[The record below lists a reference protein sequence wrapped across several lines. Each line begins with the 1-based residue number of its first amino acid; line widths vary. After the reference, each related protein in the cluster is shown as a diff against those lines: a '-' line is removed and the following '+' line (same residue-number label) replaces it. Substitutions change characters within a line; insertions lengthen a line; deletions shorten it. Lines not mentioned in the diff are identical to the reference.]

1 MNEANDSGHDAHDRE
16 GRQRPSR
23 PEPPPTKLPTRAG
36 ATRLLQVGVGVLAIA
51 GAFALTYL
59 YPERNGLEIDIDNSA
74 RAQEVR
80 AHEPY
85 DLTQRALM
93 NRVLMQV
100 VEHYVEPERIEPRRM
115 LLGGLN
121 AIQGEVAPVLVD
133 YEDGAPSLTLQ
144 VDTARRQFRV
154 DDVNS
159 PWALSERFRDIF
171 AFIQENLHDEEVDL
185 REVEEAAVNGM
196 LRTLDPHSMFLD
208 TQTYEDM
215 RMSTRGE
222 FGGLGIVISIRDH
235 QLTVIRPIPGTP
247 ADRAGL
253 HRRDRIVRIGEET
266 TLNMPLQEAVD
277 RLRGPPGSSV
287 DVWVVREG
295 EGGWTDP
302 RRFELERAIIHIESV
317 EARMLGDGI
326 GYISIDSFQGNT
338 FDDMQRELARLHQQG
353 MRGLVLD
360 LRDDPGGLLDQ
371 AVRVADA
378 FLETGTIVTTEST
391 DPEQRD
397 EKVAR
402 REGTEP
408 NYPMIV
414 LVNGGSASASEIV
427 AGALKNHD
435 RALIV
440 GETTFG
446 KGSVQVL
453 YDYDDGSAL
462 KLTIA
467 QYLTPGD
474 VSIQGVGITP
484 DIQIEPMTVDREE
497 MDLTVDQQYLRESD
511 LSSHLTNESAESG
524 ERAAL
529 TLRYYLPSET
539 RLALREAGA
548 DAEENTDEDEFLLR
562 FSRSLLARATR
573 SGRQEL
579 LADAGP
585 VIGQMQEQEM
595 ARAIEELG
603 RLGLDW
609 SEGTDQGASTATVE
623 VSTVQPDSTGTAGQP
638 FDLRVRV
645 TNTGTAPLFRVRAT
659 THSDFALFNQRELV
673 FGRIDPGQTREW
685 TTTLGL
691 CELVEGQRTCRLPMD
706 ISDRSDGI
714 RVELEEAHG
723 HAPEPAE
730 IRTSVRGLPRPQF
743 AYQIQ
748 VADDARGNGDG
759 VIQRGEE
766 GTIYV
771 RVRNTGAG
779 PTHETQANLRSLAG
793 RGVLLHAGRFRVDDM
808 APGQERTVAFTFEV
822 LPDFES
828 DSARLEVQIG
838 DVDLRES
845 FTERVDVAIAPAAST
860 PPAARRGTVTVA
872 DGTAIFDRPGGRTIG
887 RVEGGGL
894 VLPAQADHGGFVRV
908 DVGDHRPAWIAEA
921 DTHGRG
927 AGGHVALSLDHMPP
941 RIDVEAPPA
950 LVTREA
956 SIPIRALAI
965 DDQRVRDVYVYVG
978 LRKVFY
984 QSNRGATQPREARF
998 EATVPLRPGINYVVV
1013 FARESDESISRR
1025 TFVVRRDGPDGS
1037 LLETPRMTDEWFHFG
1052 VEDGAGGE

>member
-1 MNEANDSGHDAHDRE
+1 MHDPNDSEARTAGVRGEA
-16 GRQRPSR
+16 GRQTPG
-23 PEPPPTKLPTRAG
+23 PWGTRAV
-36 ATRLLQVGVGVLAIA
+36 QSVLALIA
-51 GAFALTYL
+51 IGSAFGITYL
-59 YPERNGLEIDIDNSA
+59 WPERNGLDLDIDNSA

-100 VEHYVEPERIEPRRM
+100 VEHYVEPERIQPRRM

-121 AIQGEVAPVLVD
+121 AVQGQVAPVLVD
-133 YEDGAPSLTLQ
+133 YQDGASTLTLQ
-144 VDTARRQFRV
+144 VDDARRAFRV

-159 PWALSERFRDIF
+159 PWALSDRFRDIF

-185 REVEEAAVNGM
+185 RDVEEAAVNGM
-196 LRTLDPHSMFLD
+196 LRTLDPHSMFLYAE
-208 TQTYEDM
+208 TYEDM

-222 FGGLGIVISIRDH
+222 FGGLGIVISIRDG
-235 QLTVIRPIPGTP
+235 QLTVIRPMPGTP

-266 TLNMPLQEAVD
+266 TMNMPLQEAVD
-277 RLRGPPGSSV
+277 RLRGPPGSTV

-295 EGGWTDP
+295 EGGWSDP
-302 RRFELERAIIHIESV
+302 RRFTLERAVIHIESV

-353 MRGLVLD
+353 LRGLVLD

-397 EKVAR
+397 EKMAR

-435 RALIV
+435 RALVI
-440 GETTFG
+440 GQTTFG

-467 QYLTPGD
+467 QYLTPGE

-484 DIQIEPMTVDREE
+484 DIELDPMTVDREE
-497 MDLTVDQQYLRESD
+497 MDLTVDQRYLRESD

-539 RLALREAGA
+539 RLALREAGP
-548 DAEENTDEDEFLLR
+548 DAEENVDEDEFLLR
-562 FSRSLLARATR
+562 FSRTLLARATR
-573 SGRQEL
+573 PGRREL

-585 VIGQMQEQEM
+585 VIAQMQEQEL
-595 ARAIEELG
+595 ARAVAELA
-603 RLGLDW
+603 RLGVDW
-609 SEGTDQGASTATVE
+609 SEGSDQGPSPVSVE
-623 VSTVQPDSTGTAGQP
+623 VSTVQPGSEGTAGQP
-638 FDLRVRV
+638 FELRVRV
-645 TNTGTAPLFRVRAT
+645 TNTGTATLYRLRAT
-659 THSDFALFNQRELV
+659 THSDYGLFNQRELV
-673 FGRIDPGQTREW
+673 FGRLGPGETREW
-685 TTTLGL
+685 TTTLGI
-691 CELVEGQRTCRLPMD
+691 CELENGQRACRLPMD
-706 ISDRSDGI
+706 VQDRADGI
-714 RVELEEAHG
+714 RVDFEEAHG
-723 HAPEPAE
+723 HAPPPAE
-730 IRTSVRGLPRPQF
+730 IRTTVRGLPRPQF

-748 VADDARGNGDG
+748 VADDVRGNGDG

-793 RGVLLHAGRFRVDDM
+793 RGVLLHAGRFRVDDI
-808 APGQERTVAFTFEV
+808 APGTERTVAFTFEV
-822 LPDFES
+822 LEDFEG
-828 DSARLEVQIG
+828 DSARLEVQVA

-845 FTERVDVAIAPAAST
+845 FTERIEVPIADDGPAPT
-860 PPAARRGTVTVA
+860 VRRGSI
-872 DGTAIFDRPGGRTIG
+872 TAAVGASVYDRPSGRVIG
-887 RVEGGGL
+887 RIEGGP
-894 VLPAQADHGGFVRV
+894 VTLPVTAEANGHVRV
-908 DVGDHRPAWIAEA
+908 DIGEGRPGWIAAAEA
-921 DTHGRG
+921 RGRG
-927 AGGHVALSLDHMPP
+927 TGGHVALLLDHMPP
-941 RIDVEAPPA
+941 RIEVETPPA
-950 LVTREA
+950 LVTRDA
-956 SIPIRALAI
+956 SIPIRALAR

-984 QSNRGATQPREARF
+984 QSNRGAATPTVARF
-998 EATVPLRPGINYVVV
+998 ETQVPLSPGINYVVV

-1025 TFVVRRDGPDGS
+1025 TFVVRRDGPDGA
-1037 LLETPRMTDEWFHFG
+1037 LLETPRMTEEWFHFG
-1052 VEDGAGGE
+1052 VGEDDDED